1 MQSLKD
7 IKEMLIIMFAGLL
20 LFGFLFFLF
29 ASDDPAQKEEIDA
42 WCAEHMP
49 TTPRSECNPPTAW

>member
-1 MQSLKD
+1 
-7 IKEMLIIMFAGLL
+7 MLVILLSGLR
-20 LFGFLFFLF
+20 LFGFIFFVL
-29 ASDDPAQKEEIDA
+29 AGDDPGQKEEIDA